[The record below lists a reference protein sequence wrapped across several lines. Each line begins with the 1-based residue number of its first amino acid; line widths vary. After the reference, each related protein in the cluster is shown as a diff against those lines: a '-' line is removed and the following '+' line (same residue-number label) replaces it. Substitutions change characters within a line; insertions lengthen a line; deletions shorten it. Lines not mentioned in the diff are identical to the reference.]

1 MFNDSD
7 FNTSANVSTLGEF
20 PYWSIA
26 LSYVLV
32 TELFIYSPL
41 ALFINASLLFTL
53 LKSKSLHRPLNL
65 IHLSLLSLNCLIII
79 PDAIVTCVYIPPVI
93 RFCHCSTAASSVY
106 FLIELL
112 YILFQPL
119 NYACLGV
126 FQLLLIKGK
135 KSLVSYASVTAA
147 VFFCIGVAIL
157 LVSEGVT
164 LLNVAGQTYV
174 CTGLCPGEMSHRFFG
189 IAYAFLSYTAISW
202 FPSFLTVLVCTLW
215 SCCIFKSAYIGDSVE
230 LNRRIISLPIVMPS
244 LLLLPT
250 ILSSTFHNA
259 AEKAIASS
267 GIAYPTYWILFT
279 RLLSFQFHELIS
291 GMAYPFVLL
300 LLNPQMGK
308 QWKELVFKRY
318 CKQNRVVPAPSS
330 SSSNNSIKE
339 IKDIST

>member
-7 FNTSANVSTLGEF
+7 FNTSANASSLGEF

-41 ALFINASLLFTL
+41 ALFINVSLLFTIM
-53 LKSKSLHRPLNL
+53 KSKSLRRPLNL
-65 IHLSLLSLNCLIII
+65 IHFSLLSLNCLIII

-93 RFCHCSTAASSVY
+93 HSYQCSTAASSVY

-112 YILFQPL
+112 YIIFQPL
-119 NYACLGV
+119 NYASLGV

-135 KSLVSYASVTAA
+135 KRLIPYASVTAA
-147 VFFCIGVAIL
+147 VIFCTGVAVL
-157 LVSEGVT
+157 LVLNGVT
-164 LLNVAGQTYV
+164 LVNLAGQTYV
-174 CTGLCPGEMSHRFFG
+174 CTGLCLGEMSQHFSA
-189 IAYAFLSYTAISW
+189 IAYVFLSYTAISW
-202 FPSFLTVLVCTLW
+202 FPSFLTVLVCTIW
-215 SCCIFKSAYIGDSVE
+215 SCCIFKSAYIGDNVE
-230 LNRRIISLPIVMPS
+230 LNRRIISLPIVMPP

-250 ILSSTFHNA
+250 TLSSTFHNT

-267 GIAYPTYWILFT
+267 GIAYWILFT

-291 GMAYPFVLL
+291 GVAYPFVLL

-308 QWKELVFKRY
+308 QWKKLVFKRY
-318 CKQNRVVPAPSS
+318 CKQNRVVPAASS
-330 SSSNNSIKE
+330 SSSDKDIKE